1 MENTKSTTAVATA
14 TTARKPD
21 GAFTMKMGNTT
32 YNIGLHFKQDSKESI
47 EDKVKRLIE
56 QDIKTGNF

>member
-1 MENTKSTTAVATA
+1 
-14 TTARKPD
+14 
-21 GAFTMKMGNTT
+21 MKMGNTT